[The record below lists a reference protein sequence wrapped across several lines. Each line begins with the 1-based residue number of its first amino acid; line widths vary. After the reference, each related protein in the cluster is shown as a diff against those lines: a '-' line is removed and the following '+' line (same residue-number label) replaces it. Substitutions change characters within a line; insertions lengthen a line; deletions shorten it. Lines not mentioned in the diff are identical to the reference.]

1 MFELNLS
8 EKMTNES
15 VFELNIVEKRTN
27 EPIQELNFSEKLRF
41 GLNID
46 KTYSEIG

>member
-46 KTYSEIG
+46 KTYT